1 MSTKY
6 ILYFIHKFF
15 KLFISLII
23 FTFNINFSTAQFNDT
38 LSLKYKNSQFLVIS
52 KSDEVEEWSFEDEL
66 EENQPK
72 INSFK
77 IHVST
82 GILRLNNSYL
92 FNKLENFKSLP
103 YNRFNSSTLSIKFYL
118 KSFKINTDYLKIFL
132 GLGLDKIKLNLGNNI
147 LEIRDDSLNFS
158 RVNSTEVVKNNL
170 NHHYITLPVNIS
182 WVPLPN
188 KNPNLITQIEIVN
201 QFLWYGKS
209 NFRYLENRVKY
220 SRNINSDFFNRKYY
234 VSGSLKLIYKKI
246 GAYFQSNLSP
256 YSNAYPTMSNYCYGL
271 TLCL

>member
-15 KLFISLII
+15 KLFICFLI
-23 FTFNINFSTAQFNDT
+23 FTFIINFSTAQFNDT

-52 KSDEVEEWSFEDEL
+52 KSDEVKEWSFEDEL
-66 EENQPK
+66 EENQTK

-77 IHVST
+77 IHISM

-92 FNKLENFKSLP
+92 FNKVENFKHLP

-158 RVNSTEVVKNNL
+158 KVNSTEIVKNNL

-182 WVPLPN
+182 WVPYP
-188 KNPNLITQIEIVN
+188 I
-201 QFLWYGKS
+201 KS
-209 NFRYLENRVKY
+209 KFDYTN
-220 SRNINSDFFNRKYY
+220 
-234 VSGSLKLIYKKI
+234 
-246 GAYFQSNLSP
+246 
-256 YSNAYPTMSNYCYGL
+256 
-271 TLCL
+271 

>member
-1 MSTKY
+1 MNT
-6 ILYFIHKFF
+6 
-15 KLFISLII
+15 
-23 FTFNINFSTAQFNDT
+23 
-38 LSLKYKNSQFLVIS
+38 
-52 KSDEVEEWSFEDEL
+52 E
-66 EENQPK
+66 
-72 INSFK
+72 
-77 IHVST
+77 
-82 GILRLNNSYL
+82 
-92 FNKLENFKSLP
+92 
-103 YNRFNSSTLSIKFYL
+103 YL
-118 KSFKINTDYLKIFL
+118 KMFL
-132 GLGLDKIKLNLGNNI
+132 GLGLEKVKLNLGNNI

-170 NHHYITLPVNIS
+170 NHHYITLPINIS